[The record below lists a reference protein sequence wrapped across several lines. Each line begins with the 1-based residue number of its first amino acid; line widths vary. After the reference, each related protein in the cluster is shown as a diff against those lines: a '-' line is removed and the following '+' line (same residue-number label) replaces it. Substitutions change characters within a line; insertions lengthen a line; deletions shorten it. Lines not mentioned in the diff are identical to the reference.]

1 MKLAGVA
8 AKYTAKYFLGF
19 LAVFICSVLVAA
31 VAKGSIE
38 NYIVERAENG
48 LREGMKTTGESIE
61 RMDLINQLI
70 YGNKAFT
77 TLVYSEETISR
88 EDVLQLRESNEALM
102 KTAYIS
108 DFIPYMF
115 ILFRDNNLYLSSSQC
130 SFDFDSYYGRFMKLD
145 TGGEHVSTD
154 AARIKEFFFESRE
167 EHRQFLSV
175 ASFDYTI

>member
-1 MKLAGVA
+1 MAR
-8 AKYTAKYFLGF
+8 YWFLSKKKPTG
-19 LAVFICSVLVAA
+19 LCLEDRSADHYAVSVFILTD
-31 VAKGSIE
+31 
-38 NYIVERAENG
+38 Y
-48 LREGMKTTGESIE
+48 L
-61 RMDLINQLI
+61 
-70 YGNKAFT
+70 
-77 TLVYSEETISR
+77 
-88 EDVLQLRESNEALM
+88 
-102 KTAYIS
+102 
-108 DFIPYMF
+108 F